1 MQKDFF
7 NQNDIN
13 KFVKWTALHEFV
25 KNCMDGTLQPL
36 LDEMDNETNFSKFTL
51 LADNAIKI
59 INDARNE
66 VLSKTKGTV
75 DVDRIGAYFE
85 FEIRMRKRIR
95 AKNQ

>member
-36 LDEMDNETNFSKFTL
+36 LDEMDNETDFSKFKL
-51 LADNAIKI
+51 LADNANKI
-59 INDARNE
+59 IDDARNE
-66 VLSKTKGTV
+66 VLAKTKGAV
-75 DVDRIGAYFE
+75 DVDKIGAYFE
-85 FEIRMRKRIR
+85 FEIKIRMRIR

>member
-1 MQKDFF
+1 MSLPVLIPFDFSEIFSHLTIEVMQKDFF

-51 LADNAIKI
+51 LKNG
-59 INDARNE
+59 
-66 VLSKTKGTV
+66 LTTV
-75 DVDRIGAYFE
+75 
-85 FEIRMRKRIR
+85 
-95 AKNQ
+95 